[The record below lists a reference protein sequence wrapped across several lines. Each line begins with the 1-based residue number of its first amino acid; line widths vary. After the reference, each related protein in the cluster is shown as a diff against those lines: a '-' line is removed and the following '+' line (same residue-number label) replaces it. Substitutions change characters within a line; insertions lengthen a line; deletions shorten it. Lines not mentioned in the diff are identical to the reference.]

1 MFNPDEEN
9 IEFALGNRALVF
21 WQSKKDENV
30 VFFMYDVEIDRF
42 SYLSLTPGTT
52 KFKQLD

>member
-30 VFFMYDVEIDRF
+30 VFFMYDVEIRV